1 MLDPARFWEVLGK
14 FLLCHTAHFAPGV
27 KEDAAV
33 RRRTGVQR
41 HNVLLVSHRNSPL
54 SFIIMENRYLPLLY
68 RMFIFYARGKCTK
81 DLCRFL
87 ALATPKVKNPPSERL
102 CYENR
107 FLNNH

>member
-14 FLLCHTAHFAPGV
+14 FLLCHTANFAPGV

-54 SFIIMENRYLPLLY
+54 SLYNNGKPIFAFIIQDVHLLCAWQMYQRFVQIFGIGDTKSEKFPL
-68 RMFIFYARGKCTK
+68 
-81 DLCRFL
+81 
-87 ALATPKVKNPPSERL
+87 
-102 CYENR
+102 
-107 FLNNH
+107 